1 MSELPPAP
9 TGLGMIGRI
18 FLGRYE
24 AVRLLGEGGM
34 GRVYLARQLDLG
46 RQVVIKVM
54 HDHVAAEPKF
64 RDRFQ
69 RETLL
74 MARFAHPYAVTLY
87 DASLTDGPCIVM
99 EYVRGVNLESLLHK
113 YARLSAARVGRLVG
127 QLCEVLQAAHDQG
140 LIHRDLK
147 PANLMV
153 VDHDTPREKI
163 KVMDFG
169 LAKMLDASELSD
181 YRNSSAEFAVG
192 TPGYICPEQV
202 RGDPVDHR
210 GDIYSVGVMMYELL
224 TGRLPFVGP
233 SSMDLMLAHATE
245 MAPRFADL
253 KLPVIIPD
261 SVEAVVFMCLEK
273 DPGDR
278 PQTAR
283 DLLEMYE
290 TALALDQS
298 GMDGT
303 YRHVPTAHPV
313 GPQLAIDPSTLT
325 FTMEAWMPEAIA
337 VMKLRGFAY
346 DSDGQ
351 ILESL
356 PGVVRMKIGPG
367 GSKARTP
374 TSLSWLGFNRRLDP
388 LWLELHLHQIN
399 PKQSTRLLIQAV
411 FRPQSAS
418 QLADASWRERCTLAY
433 IDLRSYLMGS
443 DSDR

>member
-1 MSELPPAP
+1 
-9 TGLGMIGRI
+9 
-18 FLGRYE
+18 
-24 AVRLLGEGGM
+24 M

-54 HDHVAAEPKF
+54 NEHVAAEPKF

-99 EYVRGVNLESLLHK
+99 EYIRGVNLESLLQK
-113 YARLSAARVGRLVG
+113 NKRLGPARVGRLIG

-169 LAKMLDASELSD
+169 LAKMLDATELGD

-210 GDIYSVGVMMYELL
+210 GDLYSVGVMMYELL

-245 MAPRFADL
+245 MPPRFKEL
-253 KLPVIIPD
+253 RLPVVIPE
-261 SVEAVVFMCLEK
+261 SIEGVVGLCLEK
-273 DPGDR
+273 APGDR

-283 DLLEMYE
+283 ELSEMYE
-290 TALALDQS
+290 TALSMDQS
-298 GMDGT
+298 GMDPSS
-303 YRHVPTAHPV
+303 RPIPVAAPV
-313 GPQLAIDPSTLT
+313 GPELVTDPNSLT
-325 FTMEAWMPEAIA
+325 FTMEAWMPETIA

-356 PGVVRMKIGPG
+356 PGVVRMKISPAVIGTQRQ
-367 GSKARTP
+367 S
-374 TSLSWLGFNRRLDP
+374 SLSWLGFNRRPDP
-388 LWLELHLHQIN
+388 LWVDLHLHQIDPRMGN
-399 PKQSTRLLIQAV
+399 KLLIQAV
-411 FRPQSAS
+411 FRPQSRS
-418 QLADASWRERCTLAY
+418 QLQDAAWRERCTLAY
-433 IDLRSYLMGS
+433 IDLRSYLMGTS
-443 DSDR
+443 E